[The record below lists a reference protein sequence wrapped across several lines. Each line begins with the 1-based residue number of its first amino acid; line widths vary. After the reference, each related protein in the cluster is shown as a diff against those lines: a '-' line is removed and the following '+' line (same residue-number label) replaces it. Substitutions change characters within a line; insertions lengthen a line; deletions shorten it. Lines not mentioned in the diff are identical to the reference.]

1 MDDRVNLLLVDDDEK
16 LLSLM
21 AEYLPRYEMDVR
33 TASDPRAGLEL
44 IRNSPPD
51 LAVLDVS
58 MPGMDG
64 FELLREIRRFSPV
77 PVIMLSA
84 RGDPTDKIVGLELGA
99 DDYMGKPFEPRELV
113 TRIRTILRR
122 TAAAA
127 PDSPTENIRRWG
139 TLAIDLIRREVLLR
153 GETLSLTTMEFE
165 LLALLT
171 EEAGRTWSREDIFNR
186 IQGFDRGSH
195 NRSVDI
201 LVSRVRKKLG
211 EDARSPRYIKSIH
224 GFGYLFTGDIS

>member
-1 MDDRVNLLLVDDDEK
+1 MEDRVNLLLVDDDEK
-16 LLSLM
+16 LLSLL

-33 TASDPRAGLEL
+33 TASDPREGLEL

-58 MPGMDG
+58 MPGLDG

-99 DDYMGKPFEPRELV
+99 DDYMSKPFEPRELV

-122 TAAAA
+122 TAGAV
-127 PDSPTENIRRWG
+127 PDPPAESIRCFG
-139 TLAIDLIRREVLLR
+139 SLVIDLTRREVLLK
-153 GETLSLTTMEFE
+153 GEALSLTTMEFE

-186 IQGFDRGSH
+186 IQGFDSGSH
-195 NRSVDI
+195 SRSVDI

-211 EDARSPRYIKSIH
+211 EDARSARYIKSIH
-224 GFGYLFTGDIS
+224 GFGYLFAGGTS

>member
-1 MDDRVNLLLVDDDEK
+1 
-16 LLSLM
+16 
-21 AEYLPRYEMDVR
+21 
-33 TASDPRAGLEL
+33 
-44 IRNSPPD
+44 
-51 LAVLDVS
+51 
-58 MPGMDG
+58 MDG
-64 FELLREIRRFSPV
+64 FELLREIRRFSAV

-122 TAAAA
+122 TGKPV
-127 PDSPTENIRRWG
+127 PDSPAERVRRFG
-139 TLAIDLIRREVLLR
+139 SLVIDLTRREVRL
-153 GETLSLTTMEFE
+153 EESALSLTTMEYE

-186 IQGFDRGSH
+186 IQGFDSGSH

-224 GFGYLFTGDIS
+224 GFGYLFTGDMP